1 MVDEKLLRKLKE
13 KFDAGPEAVTI
24 ADLPLL
30 IKFSKQ
36 LIKENDELA
45 EEYGDL
51 EINVSLVIKDFDK
64 KFWIKIK
71 DSDFDFGE
79 GEIEKPSFTLTAS
92 MLMMAKLLFGV
103 TDATSAYMGG
113 DISVD
118 GNLADAMA
126 FNEIIEMGMEIFEE
140 LVEEIA
146 P

>member
-1 MVDEKLLRKLKE
+1 MVDEKLLKKLKE
-13 KFDAGPEAVTI
+13 KFDAGPEAVDI

-36 LIKENDELA
+36 LIKENEELA

-64 KFWIKIK
+64 RFWIKIK
-71 DSDFDFGE
+71 DADFDFGE
-79 GEIEKPSFTLTAS
+79 GEIENPSFTLTSS
-92 MLMMAKLLFGV
+92 MLMMAKLLFGE
-103 TDATSAYMGG
+103 TDATSAYMAG
-113 DISVD
+113 DLTVE

-140 LVEEIA
+140 LTEAE
-146 P
+146 